1 LAAPIGCRGA
11 SPASAASDKIA
22 AKAWRIAI
30 NGLLQSSDGPLKM
43 KPFAS
48 LKRYRWQWQA
58 CGGGRPAFGR
68 SLF

>member
-1 LAAPIGCRGA
+1 V
-11 SPASAASDKIA
+11 
-22 AKAWRIAI
+22 KAWRIAI

-58 CGGGRPAFGR
+58 CGRGWTNRLRAVFVLKDRGYGIARGRDD
-68 SLF
+68 